1 MQAPPLRAVV
11 PPLRESRWAPEWQRK
26 ILQRELLPL
35 SFYRRLVGCDEAEQR
50 LLNLLE
56 TEFDTLVTDG
66 SSATVGHVYALR
78 FPPMPGRYR
87 SLVAAVASRYGL
99 EYTSFDQDS
108 LRFGVVY
115 KHPASAVSPVL
126 RLADFVLAASYY
138 SPPPPPPPPPA
149 RAKQQRRAEE
159 VAEIALQAEEVA
171 ARGDFAEW
179 RSTAAGGHGDGASWA
194 SGQASAEVGYE
205 CEVAGCHEHCIVLSG
220 LRPQQQPQQEP
231 QQPQQLQPPQPQPQ
245 PQLPTELPQSRRPDG
260 SLRPAVRVRRGY
272 ASPEEQQ
279 PAGAAAGQPPPTPL
293 DLPQL
298 RALVPTALALRALPD
313 GAIVVFAGAEEAAAW
328 LRSVAAPAPAATEAA
343 PAGGAT
349 HAPALSGG
357 AIAIA
362 LGALGAP
369 VWSEC
374 PRTQPPLLAAAAPEA
389 RLLGAALWA
398 REESPRRSDAE
409 DMLALWCRLV
419 LWPLSSPS
427 CPPPPTSKRGGG

>member
-99 EYTSFDQDS
+99 EYTSFDQDG
-108 LRFGVVY
+108 LRFGVAY

-138 SPPPPPPPPPA
+138 SPPPPPPP
-149 RAKQQRRAEE
+149 RAHTKQQRRTEVEE

-171 ARGDFAEW
+171 LRGDFAEW
-179 RSTAAGGHGDGASWA
+179 RSTAAGGLGDGASWA

-220 LRPQQQPQQEP
+220 LRPQQQPQHP
-231 QQPQQLQPPQPQPQ
+231 QPPQPQPQPQ
-245 PQLPTELPQSRRPDG
+245 PQLPTELSQSRRPDG

-279 PAGAAAGQPPPTPL
+279 PAGAAAGQLPPTPL

-313 GAIVVFAGAEEAAAW
+313 GAIAVFAGAKEATAW
-328 LRSVAAPAPAATEAA
+328 LRSVAARAPAAAEAA

-349 HAPALSGG
+349 HAPTPSGG
-357 AIAIA
+357 ATAIA
-362 LGALGAP
+362 LGALGSPA
-369 VWSEC
+369 WSEC
-374 PRTQPPLLAAAAPEA
+374 PRMQPPLLTAAAPEA
-389 RLLGAALWA
+389 RLLGATLWA
-398 REESPRRSDAE
+398 QEES
-409 DMLALWCRLV
+409 LAARMPKMGWHSGAGWSFGRFNLPV
-419 LWPLSSPS
+419 AAPH
-427 CPPPPTSKRGGG
+427 K